1 MKHIAFEGID
11 GAGKSTQ
18 ADIQYS
24 RLQDMRVPTSVY
36 RYSEKNNLWGKIIKK
51 AYSLDAQSS
60 FHFLFKPRIIQETLY
75 ALSARANL
83 RSSRREN
90 NELLLSDRSIVTA
103 YASHLNDV
111 PEWFISLVEPQTT
124 PNLVIYLDIPPEVGL
139 KRINDRYSKFRDED
153 LESLTEFRDLYMHV
167 MSEKR
172 PKRLKDTEFVIVDA
186 TRSLEEV
193 TSDTTIIIDEFR
205 SKRNG

>member
-18 ADIQYS
+18 VDIQYS
-24 RLQDMRVPTSVY
+24 RLEGMQVPTSVY
-36 RYSEKNNLWGKIIKK
+36 RYSEKNNLWGKIIKG
-51 AYSLDAQSS
+51 AYSLDGQSS
-60 FHFLFKPRIIQETLY
+60 FNLFFKPRIIQETLY

-83 RSSRREN
+83 RSSRKEN
-90 NELLLSDRSIVTA
+90 SELLLSDRSIVTA
-103 YASHLNDV
+103 YASHLNDI
-111 PEWFISLVEPQTT
+111 PEWFISLVEPPIT

-139 KRINDRYSKFRDED
+139 IRINDRYSKFRDED

-186 TRSLEEV
+186 TKSLEEV
-193 TSDTTIIIDEFR
+193 TSEATKIIDEFR
-205 SKRNG
+205 R

>member
-18 ADIQYS
+18 VDTQYS
-24 RLQDMRVPTSVY
+24 RLQDMQIPTSVY
-36 RYSEKNNLWGKIIKK
+36 RYSEKNNMWGKIIRK
-51 AYSLDAQSS
+51 AYSLNQQSS
-60 FHFLFKPRIIQETLY
+60 LHFLFKSRIIQETLY

-83 RSSRREN
+83 RLCRRDN
-90 NELLLSDRSIVTA
+90 SELLLSDRSIVTA

-111 PEWFISLVEPQTT
+111 PEWFISLIEPPTT

-153 LESLTEFRDLYMHV
+153 LESLTEFRDLYINV

-172 PKRLKDTEFVIVDA
+172 PKRLKDTDFVIVDA
-186 TRSLEEV
+186 TKSLEEV
-193 TSDTTIIIDEFR
+193 TSEATRIIDEFR
-205 SKRNG
+205 R